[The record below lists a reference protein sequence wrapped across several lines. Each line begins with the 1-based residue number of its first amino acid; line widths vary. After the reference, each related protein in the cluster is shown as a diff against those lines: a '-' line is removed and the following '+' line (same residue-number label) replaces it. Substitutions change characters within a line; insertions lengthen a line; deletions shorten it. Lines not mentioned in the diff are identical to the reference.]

1 MLQRYNYLKMK
12 HFISC
17 GLLIALMSAG
27 AFVSCLTKN
36 VFDETDDDSMRITY
50 FAFEKLS
57 PAVEGVI
64 DDVKKEIT
72 AIVPFGTDLTNLKP
86 VIRCSKGAEA
96 VLSGNSSFLLPASVT
111 LTGNGVSVLY
121 TVYVREAL
129 TEAVTLK
136 VGKDKP
142 FKTIREA
149 AGAAGDNTVI
159 EIDAGTYK
167 GDVIDWRQNNV
178 HIRAVGGDVVVDADG
193 KSTGGGVGTWQMV
206 GGRICVEGIT
216 FVNAKVQDKNGAG
229 IRLTQGDLTVI
240 NCRFMYNECGILTA
254 NSGTIRLTVRNC
266 EFGYNGIVNN
276 DGYVHSLYAGL
287 ISRLIVTGC
296 YFHHV
301 RTGHLLKS
309 RAALNV
315 ISYNMIADGKEA
327 DSRAS
332 YEIDIPSGGQAILVG
347 NIIQKSSTPSNPH
360 LVSFAMEHTDR
371 YPKNEIYMSHNTFIN
386 YHNAAGDRVLN
397 APASVTKKAYN
408 NLISENTRFDPAR
421 PLTDE
426 DGNVSFKENELTGN
440 YAPSTAVREN
450 WAKLLA
456 PDIDRN
462 LPADLKS
469 MGLSLVPA
477 CEYRH
482 PMRVAAL
489 TGTVA
494 VSGAIQTPA
503 Q

>member
-1 MLQRYNYLKMK
+1 MSTGV
-12 HFISC
+12 FFSC
-17 GLLIALMSAG
+17 Q
-27 AFVSCLTKN
+27 TKN
-36 VFDETDDDSMRITY
+36 ALDNVDDNMRVTY
-50 FAFEKLS
+50 FAFEELS

-64 DDVKKEIT
+64 VDEKKEIT
-72 AIVPFGTDLTNLKP
+72 VTVPLGTDLTNLKP

-96 VLSGNSSFLLPASVT
+96 ALSGNNFLHPASIT

-167 GDVIDWRQNNV
+167 GDIIDWRQNNV
-178 HIRAVGGDVVVDADG
+178 HVRAVGGEVIVDADG
-193 KSTGGGVGTWQMV
+193 KYTGGGVGTWQIV

-216 FVNAKVQDKNGAG
+216 FINAKVPDKNGAG

-240 NCRFMYNECGILTA
+240 NCRFMNNECGILTA
-254 NSGTIRLTVRNC
+254 NANTISLTVRNC
-266 EFGYNGIVNN
+266 EFGYNGILNN
-276 DGYVHSLYAGL
+276 DGYVHSLYAGH

-315 ISYNMIADGKEA
+315 ISYNMIADGNSA

-332 YEIDIPSGGQAILVG
+332 YEIDIPSGGQAVLVG

-360 LVSFAMEHTDR
+360 LVSFAMEQTDR
-371 YPKNEIYMSHNTFIN
+371 HPKNEIYMSHNTFIN
-386 YHNAAGDRVLN
+386 HHNAGGNVLN

-408 NLISENTRFDPAR
+408 NLISENTRFDPNR

-426 DGNVSFKENELTGN
+426 KGNVFFKESDLTGN
-440 YAPSTAVREN
+440 YAPSATVREN
-450 WAKLLA
+450 WMKLLA
-456 PDIDRN
+456 SDIDGN

-469 MGLSLVPA
+469 MGLSLVPVY
-477 CEYRH
+477 EYRH
-482 PMRVAAL
+482 PMSVAAL
-489 TGTVA
+489 IGTPA
-494 VSGAIQTPA
+494 VPGAIRTPD
-503 Q
+503 